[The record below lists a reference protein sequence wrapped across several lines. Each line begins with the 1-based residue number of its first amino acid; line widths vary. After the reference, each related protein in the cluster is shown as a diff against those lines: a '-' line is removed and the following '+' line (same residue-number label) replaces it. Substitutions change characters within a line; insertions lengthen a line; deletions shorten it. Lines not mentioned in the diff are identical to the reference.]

1 MSKLNFN
8 PLLLSALTNR
18 CLDDI
23 SPTPSVSD
31 LPGRYV
37 QVVCENN
44 KSAPRAFPKNTQ
56 MLRCGN
62 CKKKAI
68 YDVGHISININAFQR
83 DKTKDLSKHIQST
96 GYFRCKNCNSASNWE
111 VTHEYQMILFSAL
124 ITLTSGIEDELFS
137 TSENQLFDGS
147 SHRYSTDAE
156 EYLLQK
162 FPNHEEGSFLW
173 NRLGNLY
180 FKGGRADLA
189 VAAFEHSL
197 SIDPLQAES
206 FYSLGMILED
216 IEPTVAAS
224 FYHKTLISASSYT
237 KIDAKTLRDLLSV
250 SIRNLVLLNS
260 ASNGEISIIPLPE
273 VYDEL
278 CIEVPNSK
286 DSQLMILKGFI
297 DTEDIN
303 TFYPL
308 AELFMGKR
316 RDELSKIK
324 TPVVQKKK
332 KPNKKKKKRI
342 K

>member
-1 MSKLNFN
+1 MTKLNVN
-8 PLLLSALTNR
+8 PLLLTALTKR
-18 CLDDI
+18 CLEDI

-62 CKKKAI
+62 CKKKAR
-68 YDVGHISININAFQR
+68 YDVGHISINVNAFQK
-83 DKTKDLSKHIQST
+83 DKTKDLDKHIQST
-96 GYFRCKNCNSASNWE
+96 GYFRCKTCNSAGNWE
-111 VTHEYQMILFSAL
+111 LTPEYQMMILSAL
-124 ITLTSGIEDELFS
+124 VTLTSGIEDELFS
-137 TSENQLFDGS
+137 TAENQLFDGS

-156 EYLLQK
+156 EHLLHK
-162 FPNHEEGSFLW
+162 LPNHEEDAFLW

-216 IEPTVAAS
+216 IEPAVAAN
-224 FYHKTLISASSYT
+224 FYHKLLISASSYT
-237 KIDAKTLRDLLSV
+237 KMDAKALRDLLSI
-250 SIRNLVLLNS
+250 SIRNLVHLNS
-260 ASNGEISIIPLPE
+260 ASNGEISVIPLPE
-273 VYDEL
+273 DYDEL

-286 DSQLMILKGFI
+286 DSQLMILNGFI
-297 DTEDIN
+297 DTGDIN

-316 RDELSKIK
+316 RDELPKMKI
-324 TPVVQKKK
+324 PVVRKKK
-332 KPNKKKKKRI
+332 KQRKK
-342 K
+342 